1 MKERVNAL
9 YFMRTVCL
17 MGHLVEEKAG
27 CFAVVALHMYC
38 YYNCSVA
45 LLTVKWVGL
54 QYVNVVFPDHTQ
66 ILFIKISK
74 PCFT

>member
-1 MKERVNAL
+1 
-9 YFMRTVCL
+9 

-45 LLTVKWVGL
+45 LLTVLWVGL
-54 QYVNVVFPDHTQ
+54 QYVIVVFPDHTH
-66 ILFIKISK
+66 ILFHINL
-74 PCFT
+74 